1 MARCAAIARSTNC
14 CRRRSRSR
22 NQSQS
27 QRQRMARRR
36 PRQRS
41 GASLGWS
48 GLGGVVL
55 LLLAIATGGSLAY
68 FYFSAAPR
76 PVLDPQ
82 TLCPVNGPQGVTVVL
97 VDTSDDLPET
107 TRREL
112 LGQLDDMITTLP
124 PFYRLD
130 IRVLDITG
138 VRSRSLFSKC
148 NPGDGAGLSEWTDN
162 PRIARRRW
170 IEDLRKPAALAVKSS
185 IASAEAKSSP
195 IMAAIQDIAIN
206 PFSGAASQQAR
217 KKLYIISDLIE
228 YTKDYSQYSRAGALS
243 FARYKQSPAYLKF
256 RTDLHGATVI
266 IRYVTR
272 QTNGPPVL
280 DGTRHME
287 FWKQW
292 IEDNRGIFG
301 GVKRM
306 QGA

>member
-1 MARCAAIARSTNC
+1 
-14 CRRRSRSR
+14 
-22 NQSQS
+22 
-27 QRQRMARRR
+27 MARRR
-36 PRQRS
+36 PRQRGGS
-41 GASLGWS
+41 GLGWS
-48 GLGGVVL
+48 GLGGVLL
-55 LLLAIATGGSLAY
+55 LLLAIVSGGTLAW

-76 PVLDPQ
+76 PVLDAQ
-82 TLCPVNGPQGVTVVL
+82 SLCPVTGPQGITVVL

-107 TRREL
+107 TRREV

-130 IRVLDITG
+130 IRVLDIAG

-162 PRIARRRW
+162 PRIARLRW
-170 IEDLRKPAALAVKSS
+170 IEDFRKPAALAVKSS
-185 IASAEAKSSP
+185 IAAARATSSP
-195 IMAAIQDIAIN
+195 IMAAIQDIAIDQ
-206 PFSGAASQQAR
+206 FSGAASQGAR
-217 KKLYIISDLIE
+217 KTLYIISDMIE
-228 YTKDYSQYSRAGALS
+228 FTHDYSQYARAGDLS

-272 QTNGPPVL
+272 QQHGQPVL

-287 FWKQW
+287 FWKAW
-292 IEDNRGIFG
+292 VEDNRGVFG
-301 GVKRM
+301 GVKRL